1 MPITLLD
8 GILIVVVLISAVLA
22 MIRGFSREVL
32 SIVSWLTAAV
42 AALYTFSSGL
52 FSGLVMQTLG
62 DVINRNETA
71 AKGIAALV
79 VFLLVLIVVSYITMR
94 IADFI
99 IDSRIGALDRTL
111 GFLFGAARGAL
122 LVIVTLMGFQW
133 LAGDRM
139 PDWIAEAKTRPAMED
154 IGETILDALP
164 ENLGDEII
172 KRVRPPE
179 APAQAQET

>member
-8 GILIVVVLISAVLA
+8 GILIVVVLVSAVLA

-32 SIVSWLTAAV
+32 SIVSWLVAAA
-42 AALYTFSSGL
+42 AALYTFVSGL
-52 FSGLVMQTLG
+52 FSGLVLQTVG
-62 DVINRNETA
+62 GPIQQNETA
-71 AKGIAALV
+71 ARGIAALV
-79 VFLLVLIVVSYITMR
+79 VFLLVLIVVSYLTMR

-122 LVIVTLMGFQW
+122 LVIVTLMGFKW

-139 PDWIAEAKTRPAMED
+139 PDWIEQAKSRPAMED
-154 IGETILDALP
+154 IGEFILDALP
-164 ENLGDEII
+164 DDLNNEILRRI
-172 KRVRPPE
+172 RPSE
-179 APAQAQET
+179 TQET